1 MTNRVL
7 DNSAPARPA
16 ESLDDLEAQYLADWD
31 QRLHEDRAPV
41 HKMLG
46 LQIKQLRPSVIMTME
61 LSHAVEG
68 FYPGSVHGGILATF
82 ADVAS
87 AVSLWNSYERGKGIP
102 VTIDM
107 NIRYYRQPKGGPLTA
122 AVRVVHEGN
131 LLLSNECVVTDA
143 QDRVLIRTSATYSVQ
158 PIRW

>member
-1 MTNRVL
+1 MTHGVL
-7 DNSAPARPA
+7 EGSAPTGPA
-16 ESLDDLEAQYLADWD
+16 LNLDDLEAQYRADWD
-31 QRLHEDRAPV
+31 QRLREGRAPL

-46 LQIKQLRPSVIMTME
+46 LQIKQLRPSVILTME

-68 FYPGSVHGGILATF
+68 FYAGSVHGGILATF

-87 AVSLWNSYERGKGIP
+87 AVSLWNSHERGKEIP

-107 NIRYYRQPKGGPLTA
+107 NIRYYRQPKGGPLSA
-122 AVRVVHEGN
+122 AAQVVHEGKR
-131 LLLSNECVVTDA
+131 LLSNECVVTDA
-143 QDRVLIRTSATYSVQ
+143 QDRVLIRTSATYTVQ

>member
-1 MTNRVL
+1 
-7 DNSAPARPA
+7 
-16 ESLDDLEAQYLADWD
+16 
-31 QRLHEDRAPV
+31 
-41 HKMLG
+41 
-46 LQIKQLRPSVIMTME
+46 ME
-61 LSHAVEG
+61 LSNAVEG
-68 FYPGSVHGGILATF
+68 FYAGSVHGGILATF

-122 AVRVVHEGN
+122 AVQVVHEGRR
-131 LLLSNECVVTDA
+131 LLSNECVVTDA
-143 QDRVLIRTSATYSVQ
+143 QERVLIRTSATYTVQ